1 MKRRLAIGVFTGVMT
16 CAWSATAQSPVS
28 PSPGAGASPAAAA
41 ATVSST
47 PGSKRDK
54 KQADA
59 KPDANKPK
67 GLDLNAGITGPIT
80 TEIFADEAFFDSSK
94 SVGIFRGRVKV
105 NDPRFN
111 LQADKLTV
119 FISKAQMRQG
129 AQASPSPEA
138 GGPAQSGQGQ
148 GLEKAIAEGNV
159 AVVRDRPDPNGG
171 PPSRAVGRADTAT
184 YIAATGDVELK
195 GNPRVQQGLNTHIG
209 TSPDTVMTINQSGQ
223 LTTRGPSRTDIRQE
237 PKDAGNDNK
246 DNKDNKKASGKEE
259 SKTPQ
264 SSPKP

>member
-1 MKRRLAIGVFTGVMT
+1 MT
-16 CAWSATAQSPVS
+16 KSLLGALFLGIMTTPIFLVAQNAPSVS
-28 PSPGAGASPAAAA
+28 PTPTPAQK
-41 ATVSST
+41 SDKK
-47 PGSKRDK
+47 PGSKPAANP
-54 KQADA
+54 AD
-59 KPDANKPK
+59 KPK

-80 TEIFADEAFFDSSK
+80 TEIFADESFFDSTK
-94 SVGIFRGRVKV
+94 STGIFRGRVKV

-119 FISKAQMRQG
+119 FISKAQLKQSG
-129 AQASPSPEA
+129 QTGQPSPN
-138 GGPAQSGQGQ
+138 AQTSQNEQTGQGQ

-171 PPSRAVGRADTAT
+171 PPTRAVGRADTAT
-184 YIAATGDVELK
+184 YVAATGDVELK

-223 LTTRGPSRTDIRQE
+223 LTTHGPSRTDIRQE
-237 PKDAGNDNK
+237 TKEDDKDNKDKKGNK
-246 DNKDNKKASGKEE
+246 DNKGAGGKDE
-259 SKTPQ
+259 KTPQ